1 MSYGQAPLQKP
12 SRIRVV
18 DDVRQSLENAI
29 LSGVM
34 RPGERLL
41 ETRLADQLGVS
52 RTTVREALLMLVE
65 RGLAVGVPRRGTF
78 VTRLSERDALE
89 VRMLRSLLEAMAISA
104 ARPYLDPIRLDGLAA
119 LLQELYTCELPRD
132 IPRVIEI
139 DRAFHASLVEAADMP
154 RLRDLW
160 ASLGGRVGAL
170 MLRSIENKNLTL
182 DFLVQLHQDYIAEL
196 RSGDPRR
203 MVAAVVH
210 HYVDSQDGEAGD
222 SDGIEQLVEV
232 MALYE
237 GTVQRDWSPSPISPP
252 SDGALSDGVPS
263 DGAFTHLQRS
273 SPS

>member
-1 MSYGQAPLQKP
+1 MSYGQALLRKP

-41 ETRLADQLGVS
+41 ETRLADELGVS
-52 RTTVREALLMLVE
+52 RTTVREALLMLAE

-104 ARPYLDPIRLDGLAA
+104 ARPRIDQERLDGLAT
-119 LLQELYTCELPRD
+119 LLLDFYACELPRD

-139 DRAFHASLVEAADMP
+139 DRAFHAGLVEAADMP

-170 MLRSIENKNLTL
+170 MLSSIETKHLTL
-182 DFLVQLHQDYIAEL
+182 DFLVKLHQDYIAEL

-210 HYVDSQDGEAGD
+210 HYVENQAGD
-222 SDGIEQLVEV
+222 AGRADGIEQLVEV

-237 GTVQRDWSPSPISPP
+237 VTVLCDWPP
-252 SDGALSDGVPS
+252 STVPEPAAAILPHFQ
-263 DGAFTHLQRS
+263 GS
-273 SPS
+273 SLP